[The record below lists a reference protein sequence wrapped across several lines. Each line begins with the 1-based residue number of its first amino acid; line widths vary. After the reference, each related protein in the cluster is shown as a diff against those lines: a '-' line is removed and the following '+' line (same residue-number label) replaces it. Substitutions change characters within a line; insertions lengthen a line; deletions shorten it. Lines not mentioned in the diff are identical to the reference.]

1 MPDTYTVALTPG
13 ALSDLDRLDTF
24 LREKNPAAA
33 DKMQSAFD
41 AAFTRLAENPFDSP
55 ALASKTPR
63 ARTVRF
69 GKGGYICLYEVRG
82 RTVLIARLFHDRENW
97 QPGEPQGALQ
107 RTTPPSPSSDLR
119 LGVA

>member
-1 MPDTYTVALTPG
+1 MPDAYTVALTPG

-33 DKMQSAFD
+33 DKMQNALTSAF
-41 AAFTRLAENPFDSP
+41 ARLAENPFDSP
-55 ALASKTPR
+55 ALPTTTLR

-82 RTVLIARLFHDRENW
+82 RTVLIARLFHGRENW
-97 QPGEPQGALQ
+97 QPDA
-107 RTTPPSPSSDLR
+107 SP
-119 LGVA
+119 